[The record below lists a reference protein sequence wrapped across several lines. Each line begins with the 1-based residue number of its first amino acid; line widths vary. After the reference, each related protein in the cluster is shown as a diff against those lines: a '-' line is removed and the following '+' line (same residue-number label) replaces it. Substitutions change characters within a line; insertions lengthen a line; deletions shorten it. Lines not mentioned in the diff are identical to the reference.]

1 MADLTEPRKAWDDGL
16 KALVSENPDAFV
28 QWLLG
33 EGQFKE
39 KLPNTLKTWQLEVD
53 ALLKVGVEG
62 EDILLHIEFQTYH
75 DATMDE
81 RLLRYNVL
89 LHGEYQLP
97 VSSYV
102 IYLLKDGVVA
112 TSPLV
117 WNVLGREKL
126 RFNFDSIELGD
137 MTPADLLDI
146 GQPGLLPLLPLTQGG
161 TRREVTNL
169 MIERLQSA
177 NAPGLLSIGGTL
189 AAYMLGRKNPDD
201 LEWLQRRLRDMHDIL
216 RESPYYQEIL
226 KEGLEE
232 GLEKGRQEGLE
243 EGRIQERY
251 EHVQELR
258 QTIINIVQGRF
269 PRLLRF
275 ARKQIS
281 DVEDLAELRGLI
293 VGLSL
298 AESLEQARRSLE
310 KVDEGED

>member
-102 IYLLKDGVVA
+102 IYLLKDGLVA

-126 RFNFDSIELGD
+126 RFNFDSIEMGD
-137 MTPADLLDI
+137 MTPADLLVI

-161 TRREVTNL
+161 TRREVTSL

-177 NAPGLLSIGGTL
+177 KAPGLLSIGGTL

-201 LEWLQRRLRDMHDIL
+201 LEWLQRRLREMHDIL
-216 RESPYYQEIL
+216 RASPYYQEIL
-226 KEGLEE
+226 EEGREEGLEK
-232 GLEKGRQEGLE
+232 GLEKGRQE
-243 EGRIQERY
+243 
-251 EHVQELR
+251 HAQELR
-258 QTIINIVQGRF
+258 QTIISIVLGKYPQ
-269 PRLLRF
+269 LLRF
-275 ARKQIS
+275 ARKQVAVV
-281 DVEDLAELRGLI
+281 DDLATLRGLI
-293 VGLSL
+293 VELSL
-298 AESLEQARRSLE
+298 AESPEQARRSLE